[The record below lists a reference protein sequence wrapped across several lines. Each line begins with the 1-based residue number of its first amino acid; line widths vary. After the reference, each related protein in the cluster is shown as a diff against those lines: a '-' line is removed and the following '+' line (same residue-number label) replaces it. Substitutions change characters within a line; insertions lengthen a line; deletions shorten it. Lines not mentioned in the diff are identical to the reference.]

1 VTERTREIGVRRA
14 VGARGKD
21 VLLQFLMEAA
31 TLSVF
36 GGIAGIVI
44 GFCVA
49 LAISQWASWSATVS
63 PLSVAISFGVA
74 ALVGIFFGYY
84 PARQASHVA
93 PIESLRYE

>member
-1 VTERTREIGVRRA
+1 
-14 VGARGKD
+14 
-21 VLLQFLMEAA
+21 
-31 TLSVF
+31 
-36 GGIAGIVI
+36 
-44 GFCVA
+44 VA
-49 LAISQWASWSATVS
+49 LGISQWAAWSATVS